1 MKRLRVIIA
10 GVGRTGFLIAKWLSR
25 NHEVTV
31 IDRNR
36 RILDEISYMLDVL
49 AVSGDATLPETLR
62 RASAGEA
69 DYVVT
74 TTDNDQ
80 TNIIVSALSRT
91 MGNPFTIARV
101 KRMEYLKVWGH
112 GRKTLG
118 VDLMVCAVPLVA
130 EGIVRVVD
138 YPQLVFF
145 RRLYGDIY
153 IGISSS
159 GAENLWSFRMNNRN
173 IIIATKS
180 MIESSFEMSEA
191 KKVLVLGV
199 GETGKLVAKMLSA
212 KGKTVKLVEGDAEKT
227 AEELDGVTII
237 KGDAFSDFLWS
248 EENLSE
254 ADAAIVAFD
263 RDEECLF
270 ASAIARESGIDRVF
284 SVVHRSSH
292 MAMFEKLGVIPFS
305 PELETAG
312 RITAAVRGN
321 AVLGVVT
328 RPEFQVYALSGDELE
343 GTTLGEL
350 SETPGP
356 LLRDGKLI
364 PPDPDLKLKKGDVA
378 TVITEGGGM
387 IL

>member
-1 MKRLRVIIA
+1 MKVVVVGA
-10 GVGRTGFLIAKWLSR
+10 GRTGFLIAKWLSM

-36 RILDEISYMLDVL
+36 RILDEIEYMLDVL
-49 AVSGDATLPETLR
+49 AVSGDATLPETLG
-62 RASAGEA
+62 RANVGEA
-69 DYVVT
+69 DYLVT

-80 TNIIVSALSRT
+80 TNMIVSALSKT

-101 KRMEYLKVWGH
+101 KRMEYLNVWGH
-112 GRKTLG
+112 GREILG

-130 EGIVRVVD
+130 EGIVGVVD
-138 YPQLVFF
+138 FPELTFF
-145 RRLYGDIY
+145 RRLYGSVY
-153 IGISSS
+153 VAISPIKP
-159 GAENLWSFRMNNRN
+159 ENLWSFEIGGKN
-173 IIIATKS
+173 IIIATKK
-180 MIESSFEMSEA
+180 MVETSFKRTNA
-191 KKVLVLGV
+191 GRILILG
-199 GETGKLVAKMLSA
+199 GGGIGKLVAKMLSA

-270 ASAIARESGIDRVF
+270 ASAIARESGIERVF
-284 SVVHRSSH
+284 SVVHRSSR
-292 MAMFEKLGVIPFS
+292 MGLFEKLGVIPFS

-328 RPEFQVYALSGDELE
+328 RPEFQAYALSGDELE

>member
-1 MKRLRVIIA
+1 LKVVVVGA
-10 GVGRTGFLIAKWLSR
+10 GRTGFLIAKWLSM

-36 RILDEISYMLDVL
+36 RILDEIEYMLDVL
-49 AVSGDATLPETLR
+49 AVSGDATLPETLG
-62 RASAGEA
+62 RANVGEA
-69 DYVVT
+69 DYLVT

-80 TNIIVSALSRT
+80 TNMIVSALSKT

-101 KRMEYLKVWGH
+101 KRMEYLNVWGH
-112 GRKTLG
+112 GREILG

-130 EGIVRVVD
+130 EGIVGVVD
-138 YPQLVFF
+138 FPELTFF
-145 RRLYGDIY
+145 RRLYGSVY
-153 IGISSS
+153 VAISPIKP
-159 GAENLWSFRMNNRN
+159 ENLWSFEIGGKN
-173 IIIATKS
+173 IIIATKK
-180 MIESSFEMSEA
+180 MVETSFKRTNA
-191 KKVLVLGV
+191 GRILILG
-199 GETGKLVAKMLSA
+199 GGGIGKLVAKMLSA

-270 ASAIARESGIDRVF
+270 ASAIARESGIERVF
-284 SVVHRSSH
+284 SVVHRSSR
-292 MAMFEKLGVIPFS
+292 MGLFEKLGVIPFS

-328 RPEFQVYALSGDELE
+328 RPEFQAYALSGDDSWRAFRNT
-343 GTTLGEL
+343 GAAAQGWKAH
-350 SETPGP
+350 TP
-356 LLRDGKLI
+356 
-364 PPDPDLKLKKGDVA
+364 
-378 TVITEGGGM
+378 
-387 IL
+387 

>member
-1 MKRLRVIIA
+1 MKAVIVGA
-10 GVGRTGFLIAKWLSR
+10 GRTGFLIAKWLSM

-31 IDRNR
+31 IDRNQ
-36 RILDEISYMLDVL
+36 RILDEIAYMLDVL

-62 RASAGEA
+62 RAKAGEA

-80 TNIIVSALSRT
+80 TNIIVSALSKT
-91 MGNPFTIARV
+91 MGDPFTIARV
-101 KRMEYLKVWGH
+101 KRMEYLKVWGY

-138 YPQLVFF
+138 YPRLSFF

-153 IGISSS
+153 VGVSSS
-159 GAENLWSFRMNNRN
+159 GAEDLWSFRMNNRN

-180 MIESSFEMSEA
+180 MIENSFEMSKAE
-191 KKVLVLGV
+191 KVLVLGV
-199 GETGKLVAKMLSA
+199 EETGKLVARMLSS
-212 KGKTVKLVEGDAEKT
+212 KGRTVKLVAGDAGKVEKISGG
-227 AEELDGVTII
+227 LDGVTVIT
-237 KGDAFSDFLWS
+237 GDVFDDFLWF

-254 ADAAIVAFD
+254 ADAAVVAFD
-263 RDEECLF
+263 RDDECLF
-270 ASAIARESGIDRVF
+270 ASALARESGIDRVF

-312 RITAAVRGN
+312 RITAAVRGD

-328 RPEFQVYALSGDELE
+328 RPEFQVYAISGDGLE
-343 GTTLGEL
+343 GTSLGEL

-364 PPDPDLKLKKGDVA
+364 PPDPDLKLKKGDIV
-378 TVITEGGGM
+378 TLITEGGGM